1 MDREHSINGLIPYIK
16 FYLPDVRVV
25 PIILR
30 RDVNEY
36 EAKKIA
42 VELNNLMDADSV
54 LVASVDFSHYL
65 DANAAVKK
73 NSETLE
79 VINTRNYKQLFQ
91 MNDDNLDSPPTL
103 AVLLAWTELRGLE
116 LGRVLFNTNSG
127 ILKNSKYTETTSYL
141 SIVY

>member
-1 MDREHSINGLIPYIK
+1 
-16 FYLPDVRVV
+16 
-25 PIILR
+25 
-30 RDVNEY
+30 
-36 EAKKIA
+36 
-42 VELNNLMDADSV
+42 
-54 LVASVDFSHYL
+54 
-65 DANAAVKK
+65 
-73 NSETLE
+73 
-79 VINTRNYKQLFQ
+79 